1 LSEVQRADAQGV
13 DRLLQVQPRGN
24 EKNDVPP
31 VAHGE
36 DEESEGSA
44 MAEWWIG
51 FLYGAGAVSVG
62 EVVLAVAIWLWIR
75 YQDRK
80 ALRRFENRL
89 YRCMNSEPGT
99 PG

>member
-1 LSEVQRADAQGV
+1 MQRADAQGV

-62 EVVLAVAIWLWIR
+62 EVALAVAIGLYFR
-75 YQDRK
+75 RQERK
-80 ALRRFENRL
+80 ALDRLEARL
-89 YRCMNSEPGT
+89 YRYAGGSGT
-99 PG
+99 PL